1 MIAKRFWGPVFEI
14 FEIFKI
20 FGISGFFKFVTS
32 YAAGFIKVQ
41 NF

>member
-1 MIAKRFWGPVFEI
+1 MIAKRFWGPVFQI

-32 YAAGFIKVQ
+32 YAVGFIKVQ
-41 NF
+41 KF